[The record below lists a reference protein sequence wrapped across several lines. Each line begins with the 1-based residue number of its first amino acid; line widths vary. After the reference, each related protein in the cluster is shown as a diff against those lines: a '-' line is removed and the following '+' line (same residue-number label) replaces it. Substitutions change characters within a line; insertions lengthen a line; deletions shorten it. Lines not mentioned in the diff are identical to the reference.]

1 MLLGGSSEPTRL
13 AHTLALLP
21 LLGAAFRAEAEAL
34 VARGEAAVARDA
46 GRQAQDLAGALD
58 AARGEL
64 ERALADAARLNQQ
77 LAEADLRKD
86 EFLALLGH
94 ELRNPLAAIS
104 TSLEVL
110 HLGQAPP
117 ELLRRTHDIMQRQ
130 TSQLTRLVD
139 DLLDV
144 ARVTRG
150 KITLRPEA
158 VSLNQ
163 VVTRAVDT
171 VDPLM
176 RAKQHRLVI
185 HQSPPLWLRADP
197 VRLEQMLTNLLT
209 NAAKYSDPGGH
220 VELGW
225 QCAGG
230 RIELFVRDSG
240 IGIAP
245 DRLESI
251 FDPFIQVSPDLARS
265 EGGMGLGLTL
275 VRELAAL
282 HDGEITL
289 TSEVGKGSAFCL
301 SLPGPI
307 EPVAQA
313 ESAAQ
318 GEPTT
323 AHDAAPGLQR
333 RVLVVDD
340 NVDSA
345 EMIALLL
352 SMDGY
357 EVEYVHDGL
366 AALRAAERFQPDVV
380 ILDIG
385 LPELDGHEVAR
396 RLRQDP
402 RLGNK
407 RLIALSG
414 YGQAADREKSRAAGF
429 DEHLVK
435 PIALDELRG
444 AMSRQSAGQRHTLS
458 QQQP

>member
-1 MLLGGSSEPTRL
+1 MLLGGCPEPARL
-13 AHTLALLP
+13 ARAVALLP
-21 LLGAAFRAEAEAL
+21 LLGAAFRSEAEAL

-46 GRQAQDLAGALD
+46 GRQAQDLASALD
-58 AARGEL
+58 AARREL

-110 HLGQAPP
+110 HLGQAPA

-130 TSQLTRLVD
+130 TSQLARLVD

-163 VVTRAVDT
+163 VVARAVDT

-176 RAKQHRLVI
+176 RSKQHRLVLD
-185 HQSPPLWLRADP
+185 HNPPLWLRADP

-209 NAAKYSDPGGH
+209 NAAKYSDPGGE

-240 IGIAP
+240 IGIAA
-245 DRLESI
+245 DRLKSI

-282 HDGEITL
+282 HDGEITV
-289 TSEVGKGSAFCL
+289 TSEVGKGSLFCL

-307 EPVAQA
+307 EVTAQDEPA
-313 ESAAQ
+313 VQS
-318 GEPTT
+318 EPTA
-323 AHDAAPGLQR
+323 AHDAAPQLQR

-402 RLGNK
+402 RLGDK

-414 YGQAADREKSRAAGF
+414 YGQAADREKSRTAGF

-435 PIALDELRG
+435 PIALDALRG
-444 AMSRQSAGQRHTLS
+444 AMSCQAARQR
-458 QQQP
+458 